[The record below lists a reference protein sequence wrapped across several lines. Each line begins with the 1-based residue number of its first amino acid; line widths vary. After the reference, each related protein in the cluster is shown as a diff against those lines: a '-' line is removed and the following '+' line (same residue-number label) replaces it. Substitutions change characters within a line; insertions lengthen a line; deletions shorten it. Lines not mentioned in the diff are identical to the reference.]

1 MASASGPVDSAAPS
15 QGYRRYVLCLLLVVY
30 ALSFLDRQIV
40 NILAEPIKRDL
51 HLADWQMGAMTGL
64 AFALLYTT
72 LGVPL
77 ARLSDRGN
85 RSWIISGSLLV
96 WSGFTVLCGLST
108 SFIHLLL
115 ARVGVGVGE
124 AGCSPPAQSLIAE
137 MTPREQRGKA
147 LGFYSMGVPIG
158 SLLGMLAGGLLA
170 QHYGWRIAFL
180 TVGAPGVLLAVI
192 SFFTLKDPRQKRPAP
207 AKGDI
212 PTLAETA
219 RELVTKKSFW
229 WLAIGTAL
237 TSFVGYAHQSFLGSF
252 FLRNHADG
260 LADLVALTGA
270 QGSLAFLG
278 IVLGLIL
285 GIFGAVGTWFGGVWA
300 DRLGSKDARGY
311 TLVPA
316 IGTLIACPLY
326 AVAFMHPSAAVALV
340 VLIIPTIFKN
350 LWFGP
355 VFAAV
360 QGLVHTRSRSMATAI
375 LLLILNAGGLGLGPL
390 CLGLLSDALATS
402 LGEAAGLRWAMISI
416 NIVGIGS
423 ALAFWQAR
431 RTIVAEMQ
439 T

>member
-1 MASASGPVDSAAPS
+1 MTPPLASAAPDAPS
-15 QGYRRYVLCLLLVVY
+15 PAYRRYVLCLLLVVY

-85 RSWIISGSLLV
+85 RGWIISGSLLV
-96 WSGFTVLCGLST
+96 WSGFTVLCGFSAN
-108 SFIHLLL
+108 FIQLLM

-147 LGFYSMGVPIG
+147 LGFYAMGVPIG
-158 SLLGMLAGGLLA
+158 SLMGMLVGGLLA
-170 QHYGWRIAFL
+170 QHYGWRVAFL
-180 TVGAPGVLLAVI
+180 AVGAPGVLLAVV
-192 SFFTLKDPRQKRPAP
+192 SFLTLKEPRRNRATP

-219 RELVTKKSFW
+219 KELIAKKSFW
-229 WLAIGTAL
+229 WMAIGTAL

-252 FLRNHADG
+252 FLRNHAEG
-260 LADLVALTGA
+260 LEGLVALTGA
-270 QGSLAFLG
+270 KGSLAFLG

-285 GIFGAVGTWFGGVWA
+285 GIFGALGTWFGGVWA
-300 DRLGSKDARGY
+300 DRVGARDARGY
-311 TLVPA
+311 ALVPA

-326 AVAFMHPSAAVALV
+326 AIAFLHPSAVVALV
-340 VLIIPTIFKN
+340 ILVVPTVFKN

-375 LLLILNAGGLGLGPL
+375 LLLILNALGLGLGPL
-390 CLGLLSDALATS
+390 CLGLLSDILAVS
-402 LGEAAGLRWAMISI
+402 LGEAAGLRWAMATI

-431 RTIVAEMQ
+431 RTIVAEMS

>member
-311 TLVPA
+311 ALVPA

-326 AVAFMHPSAAVALV
+326 AIAFMHPSAAVALV

-360 QGLVHTRSRSMATAI
+360 QGLVHSRSRSMATAI